1 MSNLPVIVGI
11 GGINS
16 AGRSSGFHSYK
27 RMVCDKLAETVLLST
42 WQDLAKRMGISNSE
56 KLSFADIEAIKA
68 GTLLRKIE
76 SFDPNNVLQQ
86 NIAKLVTNSIIMK
99 KSKLPEHIPA
109 GWQIEELANNEV
121 KVTVPADTEILLPSN
136 GPLAVTSGGNIPS
149 GFDPGKL
156 YNSHHHPRGL
166 KLAIYGASDA
176 LNSLGIEWSEILQHI
191 NPDEVAVYAGSA
203 ISQVD
208 ENSLGGLF
216 TNPLTGKRAS
226 SKMMALSFPQM
237 TADFINSYVINSVGT
252 TGSNVGACATF
263 LYNLKQ
269 GTQDIQTKKAK
280 VVIVGAA
287 EAPIIPEIIEGFRAM
302 GALATD
308 EALCALD
315 NSTTA
320 NNRRAC
326 RPFSN
331 SVGFCIAESA
341 QFVILMN
348 DELAIKLG
356 ANIYGSVADVFINAD
371 GNKKSIAAPGAG
383 NYLTFTKATA
393 LAKAILQED
402 IHKTY
407 VQAHGTGTPQN
418 RTSESHILNETAKA
432 FGINNWPVTSTK
444 SYVGHSIGTAAGD
457 QLTAALGVWQHGW
470 IPGIK
475 SIDHIA
481 DDVHRSNLNILLD
494 HQYVGEKGRDIKGV
508 IINSKGF
515 GGNNAT
521 ALVLSPEKTLA
532 MLNKRYGT
540 NSMQNY
546 YKKNIAVQQTSA
558 TADLAAC
565 QGAERITYK
574 FGEAVMEVEGS
585 AITQSTLTL
594 SEFINKVEL
603 PTNNIYP
610 EYT

>member
-1 MSNLPVIVGI
+1 MSTLPVIVGI

-27 RMVCDKLAETVLLST
+27 RMICDKLEDAILKAT
-42 WQDLAKRMGISNSE
+42 WQDLAKRMGISNHE
-56 KLSFADIEAIKA
+56 TLSTADIDAIKA

-76 SFDPNNVLQQ
+76 SFDPDNVLQQ
-86 NIAKLVTNSIIMK
+86 NSAKLETNTLIIK

-121 KVTVPADTEILLPSN
+121 KVTVSADTEVLLPSKS
-136 GPLAVTSGGNIPS
+136 PLAVSSGGNIPR

-166 KLAIYGASDA
+166 QLAIYGASDA
-176 LNSLGIEWSEILQHI
+176 LNSLGIEWTEILKHI
-191 NPDEVAVYAGSA
+191 RPDEVAVYAGSA
-203 ISQVD
+203 LSQVD

-216 TNPLTGKRAS
+216 TNPLTGKRVS

-269 GTQDIQTKKAK
+269 GTQDIQSQKAK
-280 VVIVGAA
+280 VVFVGAA

-308 EALCALD
+308 EALMALD
-315 NSTTA
+315 NSTIV

-348 DELAIKLG
+348 DELALKLG

-383 NYLTFTKATA
+383 NYLTFAKATA

-402 IHKTY
+402 LHKTY

-418 RTSESHILNETAKA
+418 RTSESHILNATAQA
-432 FGINNWPVTSTK
+432 FGIHNWAVTSTK

-457 QLTAALGVWQHGW
+457 QLIAALGVWQYGW

-481 DDVHRSNLNILLD
+481 ADVHHTNLNILLD
-494 HQYVGEKGRDIKGV
+494 HKYVGEKGCDIKGA

-532 MLNKRYGT
+532 MLSKKYLPST
-540 NSMQNY
+540 LQDY
-546 YKKNIAVQQTSA
+546 YKKNILVQKTS
-558 TADLAAC
+558 TQADALAC
-565 QGAERITYK
+565 QGAERITYN
-574 FGEAVMEVEGS
+574 FGDAVMEVDSS
-585 AITQSTLTL
+585 AITQSSLSL
-594 SEFINKVEL
+594 SEFVNKVEL
-603 PTNNIYP
+603 PTKNIYP
-610 EYT
+610 EYS